1 MHLKLVEECVEEL
14 IEGMPSMESIW
25 PLTTTIALAATPPYM
40 LLIVGSFLTSVSMG
54 TCFKSDPYL

>member
-40 LLIVGSFLTSVSMG
+40 LLIVGSF
-54 TCFKSDPYL
+54 